1 MLRSLLKR
9 TYASLCTV
17 AFALVCT
24 SVNAQDASASRRAQN
39 FIDAANVACLAADLA
54 KNSGVRCSLAFPDGK
69 PVLVLSVRD
78 RSRAQQIAPLVLSM
92 VGAQLCAAVNADA
105 NGAAFVIADAA
116 NNPVSFYSCEQR
128 TFLAWSGRAGR

>member
-1 MLRSLLKR
+1 MVRSLLKR

-17 AFALVCT
+17 AFALAC
-24 SVNAQDASASRRAQN
+24 SAVNAQDASRATQN
-39 FIDAANVACLAADLA
+39 FIDAANLACLAADFA
-54 KNSGVRCSLAFPDGK
+54 RNSGVRCWLAFPDGK
-69 PVLVLSVRD
+69 PALVLSVRD

-92 VGAQLCAAVNADA
+92 VGTQLCTAVNADT

-128 TFLAWSGRAGR
+128 TFVAWSGRAGR